1 MTQKSCSVQLH
12 WGPMDTAVQRQDVR
26 DLSVPSGALGFDCR
40 GTLSL
45 KESPYVSTVP
55 KGFHVAKAWSCLW
68 FSFLFPTSR
77 VLLRECTGHSK
88 HPLPTTQEKTLHM
101 DITQCPTPK
110 SDWIFF
116 AAKDGEALYSQQKQD
131 WELTVTQI
139 MNSLLPNSDLNWR
152 K

>member
-1 MTQKSCSVQLH
+1 
-12 WGPMDTAVQRQDVR
+12 MDTAVQRQDVR

-110 SDWIFF
+110 SD
-116 AAKDGEALYSQQKQD
+116 
-131 WELTVTQI
+131 
-139 MNSLLPNSDLNWR
+139 
-152 K
+152 

>member
-1 MTQKSCSVQLH
+1 
-12 WGPMDTAVQRQDVR
+12 MDTAVQGQDVR

-77 VLLRECTGHSK
+77 VLPRECTGHSK
-88 HPLPTTQEKTLHM
+88 HPLSRTRGKTPHM
-101 DITQCPTPK
+101 DISK
-110 SDWIFF
+110 IRLIIFF
-116 AAKDGEALYSQQKQD
+116 AAEDGEALQSAKIK
-131 WELTVTQI
+131 TG
-139 MNSLLPNSDLNWR
+139 S
-152 K
+152 

>member
-1 MTQKSCSVQLH
+1 
-12 WGPMDTAVQRQDVR
+12 MDTAVQRQDVR

-88 HPLPTTQEKTLHM
+88 HPLPTTQEKTLHL
-101 DITQCPTPK
+101 DITTK
-110 SDWIFF
+110 IRLIIFF
-116 AAKDGEALYSQQKQD
+116 ATEDREPLYSQQKQD

-139 MNSLLPNSDLNWR
+139 MNSLLPNSDLN
-152 K
+152 